1 MGEDNDRTR
10 LLHLH
15 CITSRFPPVM
25 WCWGFCFLIC
35 FLICWVVFFFY
46 KESFVF
52 PSEALVAK
60 EKH

>member
-35 FLICWVVFFFY
+35 FLICWVVFFFT
-46 KESFVF
+46 KR
-52 PSEALVAK
+52 ALYFQV
-60 EKH
+60 KHL